1 MIFYI
6 SYGVAGR
13 LVFVFG
19 YELFRIFFGN
29 SVEAIKEELRKARGD
44 EFNKLLRG
52 DFGKALEGQFVEF
65 KIIFFFMLM
74 LAMFFALGAM
84 LNAIISDVFERL
96 QYFM

>member
-1 MIFYI
+1 MSSSEYSI
-6 SYGVAGR
+6 
-13 LVFVFG
+13 
-19 YELFRIFFGN
+19 GN
-29 SVEAIKEELRKARGD
+29 SVEAIKDELRKARGD

-74 LAMFFALGAM
+74 LAIFFALGAI

>member
-6 SYGVAGR
+6 SHGIAGL

-29 SVEAIKEELRKARGD
+29 SVEAIKDELRKARGD

-52 DFGKALEGQFVEF
+52 DFGKALEGHLLSL
-65 KIIFFFMLM
+65 KLFFSLC
-74 LAMFFALGAM
+74 
-84 LNAIISDVFERL
+84 
-96 QYFM
+96 